1 MLVLVAVAI
10 LMVVSLSVVAFLAYR
25 RVLRRSKAIE
35 RGLKMVPLLIHL
47 PPPSDD
53 TEVNNRDIREVIKE
67 KVSQAEILYEL
78 INGTASKGFKSTFYG
93 QRHIALEIIA
103 TDGLIHF
110 YAAAPVALVDIIKNA
125 IVTAYPGASVEQ
137 QDDHNIFSERGK
149 LPGTVG
155 GELVLKQSYV
165 YPIAGTQ
172 ELGRD
177 PIDALMNALSNI
189 DPKDGVGI
197 QIMIRP
203 AGEKWQHKLKDF
215 VKKRR
220 LQGMTESELKITG
233 RDLFNATFRPPEQ
246 IQRTHEREEATLSEL
261 QQHVLQA
268 IEQKAQKPGY
278 EALIRILVSTDNAQK
293 SQKLLTDVGAA
304 FALYD
309 APAMNGFKL
318 IPSPDVSGLVTAFIF
333 RFFPPELNETI
344 LGSAEMAALFHLPD
358 SQFSPNSEVA
368 RQYSKQV
375 DGPPMLPS
383 EGLLMGYNEFRGTKK
398 EIRLSTNDRRRHTY
412 ILGQTGTGKST
423 MLEGLIAQ
431 DMQDG
436 KGFCFIDPHGDT
448 AEKILGLIPK
458 ERAEDVIYFN
468 PGDTDNPLGLNLFEF
483 ETPDQK
489 DFLVQEAINMLY
501 KLYDPQHQ
509 GIIGPRYEHWFR
521 NAALTL
527 MADPDGS
534 TFIEIPKV
542 FTDNDYLK
550 DKFKHLTDQT
560 VIDFWLKEMGQ
571 TSDYHKSE
579 MLGWFVSKFGA
590 FMNNEMMRNIIG
602 QTKSSFNIRDIMD
615 NKKIL
620 IVNLSKGRVGELNAK
635 LLGMIFVIKFQA
647 AAMSRSDMP
656 EDQRQDFCLYVD
668 EFQNF
673 ATDSFATILSE
684 ARKYRLNIIVANQF
698 IGQLDDQ
705 IKEAVFGNVGTI
717 MTYRTGPEDAEF
729 LVKQFDPVFTA
740 RDLMNIPN
748 YNTVTRLM
756 INGVPSQPFTMK
768 ILPPISNSNKELAD
782 AIAQLSA
789 AKFGVDK
796 AQITAEIKQRLN
808 PTQPAPAPR
817 PAPRPTPVP
826 RPVAPV
832 PTPAPAQPAPPPAR
846 PTNPITR
853 PVAAPPKPVAPTPPA
868 PRPAPV
874 ARPAS
879 THVEGSVAAV
889 TRVAAPAPVPQAP
902 APVPAPKPVAPRIPA
917 PVPLPVLHP
926 VAEVAAPVVA
936 PAPPPPPP
944 KPVYRPGEVKIDE
957 QGNVVLVGQ

>member
-1 MLVLVAVAI
+1 MLVTIIV
-10 LMVVSLSVVAFLAYR
+10 LMLASLGVVAFLAYR

-53 TEVNNRDIREVIKE
+53 TETSNRDVREVIKE

-78 INGTASKGFKSTFYG
+78 VNGTTAKGFKSSFYG

-103 TDGLIHF
+103 TGGLIHF
-110 YAAAPVALVDIIKNA
+110 YTAVPVALVDIVKNA
-125 IVTAYPGASVEQ
+125 IVTAYPGASIEQ
-137 QDDHNIFSERGK
+137 AEDHNIFSEAGK

-155 GELVLKQSYV
+155 GELVLKEKYF
-165 YPIAGTQ
+165 YPIAGPQ

-177 PIDALMNALSNI
+177 PLDALMNALSNVNQH
-189 DPKDGVGI
+189 DGVGI
-197 QIMIRP
+197 QIMLRP
-203 AGEKWQHKLKDF
+203 ATGKWQHKIKEF

-220 LQGMTESELKITG
+220 LQGMTEGELRITG
-233 RDLFNATFRPPEQ
+233 RDLFNAVAKPPEQ
-246 IQRTHEREEATLSEL
+246 IQRTHEREESQLSEL

-278 EALIRILVSTDNAQK
+278 ETLIRVLVSTDNAQK
-293 SQKLLTDVGAA
+293 SQKLLNDIVAS
-304 FALYD
+304 FALYN
-309 APAMNGFKL
+309 APAMNGFKFL
-318 IPSPDVSGLVTAFIF
+318 PATDVSGLVTAFIF
-333 RFFPPELNETI
+333 RFFPPELNNMI
-344 LGSAEMAALFHLPD
+344 LGASEMAALFHLPD
-358 SQFSPNSEVA
+358 SQFSPNSDVA

-375 DGPPMLPS
+375 DGPPSLPT
-383 EGLLMGYNEFRGTKK
+383 EGLLLGHNEFRGNRK
-398 EIRLSTNDRRRHTY
+398 EIRLSENDRRRHTY

-423 MLEGLIAQ
+423 LLENLIVQ
-431 DMQDG
+431 DMRAG
-436 KGFCFIDPHGDT
+436 LGFCFIDPHGDT
-448 AEKILGLIPK
+448 AEKILGVVPK

-483 ETPDQK
+483 DSPDQK

-527 MADPDGS
+527 MADPGGS

-550 DKFKHLTDQT
+550 TKFKYLQDQT

-602 QTKSSFNIRDIMD
+602 QTKSSFKIRDIMD
-615 NKKIL
+615 NNKIL

-647 AAMSRSDMP
+647 AAMSRADMA
-656 EDQRQDFCLYVD
+656 EADRKDFCLYVD

-684 ARKYRLNIIVANQF
+684 ARKFRLNIIVANQF
-698 IGQLDDQ
+698 IGQLDDE
-705 IKEAVFGNVGTI
+705 IKEAVFGNVGT
-717 MTYRTGPEDAEF
+717 MLTYRTGPEDAEF

-748 YNTVTRLM
+748 YNAVTRLM

-768 ILPPISNSNKELAD
+768 ILGPLANSNPELAK
-782 AIAQLSA
+782 AIMDLSA

-796 AQITAEIKQRLN
+796 QQISEEIKRRLN
-808 PTQPAPAPR
+808 PPVAPK
-817 PAPRPTPVP
+817 PRPTPAP
-826 RPVAPV
+826 RPVAP
-832 PTPAPAQPAPPPAR
+832 R
-846 PTNPITR
+846 PQST
-853 PVAAPPKPVAPTPPA
+853 PVAPPA
-868 PRPAPV
+868 QKSQTV
-874 ARPAS
+874 K
-879 THVEGSVAAV
+879 
-889 TRVAAPAPVPQAP
+889 
-902 APVPAPKPVAPRIPA
+902 PVPAPKIIQPSKPVD
-917 PVPLPVLHP
+917 
-926 VAEVAAPVVA
+926 
-936 PAPPPPPP
+936 PP
-944 KPVYRPGEVKIDE
+944 KPKARPGEVTVDD
-957 QGNVVLVGQ
+957 QGNVVLVGQV

>member
-1 MLVLVAVAI
+1 VIMLVTIIV
-10 LMVVSLSVVAFLAYR
+10 LMLASLSVVAFLAYR

-53 TEVNNRDIREVIKE
+53 TETNNRDVREVIKE

-78 INGTASKGFKSTFYG
+78 INGTASEGFKSTFYG

-103 TDGLIHF
+103 TGGLIHF
-110 YAAAPVALVDIIKNA
+110 YTAVPVALVDIVKNA

-137 QDDHNIFSERGK
+137 SEDHNIFSESGK

-155 GELVLKQSYV
+155 GELVLRESYV

-177 PIDALMNALSNI
+177 PIDALMNALSNVGS
-189 DPKDGVGI
+189 KDGVGI
-197 QIMIRP
+197 QIMLRP
-203 AGEKWQHKLKDF
+203 TTGKWQQKLKEF

-220 LQGMTESELKITG
+220 LQGMTEGGLKITG
-233 RDLFNATFRPPEQ
+233 RDLFNAVAKPPEQ
-246 IQRTHEREEATLSEL
+246 IQRTHEREESQLSEL

-278 EALIRILVSTDNAQK
+278 ETLIRILVSTDNAQK
-293 SQKLLTDVGAA
+293 SQKLLSDVVAS
-304 FALYD
+304 FVLYD
-309 APAMNGFKL
+309 APAMNGFKML
-318 IPSPDVSGLVTAFIF
+318 PATDVSGLVTAFIF
-333 RFFPPELNETI
+333 RFFPPELNQMI
-344 LGSAEMAALFHLPD
+344 LGTAEMAALFHLPD
-358 SQFSPNSEVA
+358 SQFSPNSDLA

-375 DGPPMLPS
+375 DGPPSLPY
-383 EGLLMGYNEFRGTKK
+383 EGLLLGHNEFRGNKK
-398 EIRLSTNDRRRHTY
+398 EIRLSEDDRRRHTY
-412 ILGQTGTGKST
+412 VLGQTGTGKST
-423 MLEGLIAQ
+423 LLENLIVQ
-431 DMQDG
+431 DMRAG
-436 KGFCFIDPHGDT
+436 KGFCFIDPHGDA
-448 AEKILGLIPK
+448 AEKLLGAIPK

-483 ETPDQK
+483 DNPDEK

-527 MADPDGS
+527 MADPQGS

-550 DKFKHLTDQT
+550 NKFKHLTDQT

-602 QTKSSFNIRDIMD
+602 QTKSSFKIRDVMD
-615 NKKIL
+615 NNKIL
-620 IVNLSKGRVGELNAK
+620 IVNLSKGRVGEINAK

-647 AAMSRSDMP
+647 AAMSRADMP
-656 EDQRQDFCLYVD
+656 EEQRKDFCLYVD

-698 IGQLDDQ
+698 IGQLDDE
-705 IKEAVFGNVGTI
+705 IKEAV
-717 MTYRTGPEDAEF
+717 
-729 LVKQFDPVFTA
+729 
-740 RDLMNIPN
+740 
-748 YNTVTRLM
+748 
-756 INGVPSQPFTMK
+756 
-768 ILPPISNSNKELAD
+768 IL
-782 AIAQLSA
+782 
-789 AKFGVDK
+789 
-796 AQITAEIKQRLN
+796 RC
-808 PTQPAPAPR
+808 
-817 PAPRPTPVP
+817 
-826 RPVAPV
+826 
-832 PTPAPAQPAPPPAR
+832 
-846 PTNPITR
+846 
-853 PVAAPPKPVAPTPPA
+853 
-868 PRPAPV
+868 
-874 ARPAS
+874 
-879 THVEGSVAAV
+879 
-889 TRVAAPAPVPQAP
+889 
-902 APVPAPKPVAPRIPA
+902 
-917 PVPLPVLHP
+917 
-926 VAEVAAPVVA
+926 
-936 PAPPPPPP
+936 
-944 KPVYRPGEVKIDE
+944 
-957 QGNVVLVGQ
+957 